1 MKLFS
6 IPTGNLKLDGGA
18 VFGIIPK
25 VLWEKMYPADEHN
38 LINCAMRCL
47 LVEDGDR
54 KILFDSGIGD
64 KQNEDFLKHYHL
76 NGEDT
81 LIGSLSKHGYQPEDI
96 TDHVITHLHFDHCG
110 GSIKY
115 NDRRTNLLT
124 VFPNA
129 NYWISH
135 LQWNLAKFPTGWKEH
150 PF

>member
-47 LVEDGDR
+47 LVEDGDQ

-81 LIGSLSKHGYQPEDI
+81 LIGGRPEDA
-96 TDHVITHLHFDHCG
+96 LLYQSG
-110 GSIKY
+110 ARSG
-115 NDRRTNLLT
+115 RRRRQFLREQGRGIRNCWG
-124 VFPNA
+124 V
-129 NYWISH
+129 
-135 LQWNLAKFPTGWKEH
+135 GMR
-150 PF
+150 